1 MSVQGLKIRV
11 SGDPAHIFIDPVWM
25 QLELLPTE
33 VERLIVELRNAV
45 NTARRANAPRHKF
58 TDLS

>member
-1 MSVQGLKIRV
+1 MSQLHITVEGT
-11 SGDPAHIFIDPVWM
+11 PARISIDPTW
-25 QLELLPTE
+25 QRLELLPQE

-45 NTARRANAPRHKF
+45 NTARRQNAPRHKF